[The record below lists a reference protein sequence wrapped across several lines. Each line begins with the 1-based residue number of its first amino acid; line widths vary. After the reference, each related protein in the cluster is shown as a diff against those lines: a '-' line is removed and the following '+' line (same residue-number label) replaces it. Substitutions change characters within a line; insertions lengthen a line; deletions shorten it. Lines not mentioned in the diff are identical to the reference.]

1 MSKSE
6 ERRAQAA
13 AARQA
18 SQVAEKRERTIRL
31 IGTGVIVVVV
41 AAIIGIG
48 VMGSRSDNAPSDN
61 GTIPAAVDQETGGWT
76 LNPNTTA
83 TAVMDLYEDF
93 QCPGCRDFEASFAE
107 TYKQLADD
115 NVVKV
120 IIHPAAFLDQRF
132 AGENSARAISAWGC
146 AIDAGK
152 GWEFHRDLYA
162 AQSAT
167 EGAGWTDAQF
177 GVVAKTAGITGDKL
191 KTFQKCVVDRS
202 YMKWA
207 NVGTK
212 KFSDDGI
219 ASTPTI
225 KVNGVEATGN
235 DLASIDAFTKYVK
248 DNAAK

>member
-18 SQVAEKRERTIRL
+18 TQVAEKRERTIRL
-31 IGTGVIVVVV
+31 VGTGVIVVVV

-48 VMGSRSDNAPSDN
+48 VMGSRSDNAPSEE
-61 GTIPAAVDQETGGWT
+61 GSIPAAVDQETGAWT
-76 LNPNTTA
+76 LNPSTTA
-83 TAVMDLYEDF
+83 TAVMDVYEDF
-93 QCPGCRDFEASFAE
+93 QCPGCRNFEAAYAE
-107 TYKQLADD
+107 TYKKLADE

-120 IIHPAAFLDQRF
+120 LIHPAAFLDQRF
-132 AGENSARAISAWGC
+132 TGENSARAISAWGC

-162 AQSAT
+162 AQPEQ
-167 EGAGWTDAQF
+167 EGKGWTDAEF

-191 KTFQKCVVDRS
+191 ATFQKCVADRS

-207 NVGTK
+207 SLGTK
-212 KFSDDGI
+212 KFSEDGI
-219 ASTPTI
+219 ESTPTV
-225 KVNGVEATGN
+225 KVNGVQAT
-235 DLASIDAFTKYVK
+235 DADFASVEAFTKFVK